1 MLRVDVELG
10 DRGYPILIGPG
21 LLARADSYFPWLSGQ
36 QVLIVTNERVGPLF
50 AQQVETALAGCD
62 VRSLVLADG
71 EAHKNLESFQR
82 ILDALLTAR
91 FARRATVLALGG
103 GVVGDV
109 AGFAA
114 ACYQRGAGF
123 IQVPTTLLAQV
134 DSAVGGKTAINH
146 ALGKNM
152 IGAFYQ
158 PQCVIADTDTLSTL
172 PERELRAGLAE
183 VIKYGVIRDRELF
196 AWLESNIGRL
206 LAREAEALT
215 HVIKRSCEIKAEVVA
230 LDERETTDVR
240 AILNF
245 GHTFGH
251 AIENLEGYG
260 AWLHGEAV
268 AAGMVLAADLSARIG
283 WLPAADALRVRR
295 LVERAGLPV
304 VPPAS
309 VAGNAFL
316 AAIGLDK
323 KVVDGRVRF
332 VLARKIGEACVTD
345 EVSPAQLRATLQAGS
360 ELCLTI

>member
-1 MLRVDVELG
+1 MVRVDVELG
-10 DRGYPILIGPG
+10 ERGYPILIGPR
-21 LLARADSYFPWLSGQ
+21 LLGRADSYAPWLGGR
-36 QVLIVTNERVGPLF
+36 QVLIVTNDRVGPLF
-50 AQQVETALAGCD
+50 AHQVKSALAGFD
-62 VRSLVLADG
+62 VRSVVLPDG
-71 EAHKNLESFQR
+71 EAHKNLDSFR
-82 ILDALLTAR
+82 CILDALLTAR

-114 ACYQRGAGF
+114 SCYQRGAGF

-134 DSAVGGKTAINH
+134 DSAVGGKTAVNH

-158 PQCVIADTDTLSTL
+158 PQCVIADTDTLATL

-183 VIKYGVIRDRELF
+183 VIKYGVIRDPELF
-196 AWLESNIGRL
+196 AWLESNIGLL
-206 LAREAEALT
+206 LARDVAALT
-215 HVIKRSCEIKAEVVA
+215 HVIRRSCEIKAQVVA

-245 GHTFGH
+245 GHTFAH

-260 AWLHGEAV
+260 TWLHGEAV

-283 WLPAADALRVRR
+283 WLAGADALRVRQ
-295 LVERAGLPV
+295 LVARAGLPV
-304 VPPAS
+304 MPPES
-309 VAGNAFL
+309 VAGNDFL
-316 AAIGLDK
+316 AAMGMDK

-332 VLARKIGEACVTD
+332 VLARRIGEVAVTHD
-345 EVSPAQLRATLQAGS
+345 VSQAQLHATLLARDA
-360 ELCLTI
+360 LCQMA